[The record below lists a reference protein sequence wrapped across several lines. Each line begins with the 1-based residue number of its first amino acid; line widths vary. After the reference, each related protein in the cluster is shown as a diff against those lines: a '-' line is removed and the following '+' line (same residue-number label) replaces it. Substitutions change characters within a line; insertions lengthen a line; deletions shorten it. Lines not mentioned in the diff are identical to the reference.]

1 MNISV
6 HHVLTCIRRN
16 GVDGSSISIYRRC
29 DSFVNSTPAVT
40 RRPATPDHFI
50 QAAHDIHQSRFFFF
64 FCAQNKYKDP
74 SLLFIPSR
82 MISLARHSPSCS
94 AWFLKRCNKSF
105 CLEQTRAWLLNNEI
119 SSPNATFS
127 PNMLPHADTDLARGE
142 HATYAGRMFVPED
155 VEGDA
160 D

>member
-1 MNISV
+1 MLQVFPFTEGAIHLSIALPLLHEGPPPPTISYKP
-6 HHVLTCIRRN
+6 HMT
-16 GVDGSSISIYRRC
+16 SISR
-29 DSFVNSTPAVT
+29 V
-40 RRPATPDHFI
+40 
-50 QAAHDIHQSRFFFF
+50 F

-105 CLEQTRAWLLNNEI
+105 CLEQTQAWLLNNEI

-127 PNMLPHADTDLARGE
+127 PNMLAHADTNSARGE
-142 HATYAGRMFVPED
+142 HATYAERTFVPED

>member
-1 MNISV
+1 MYIPVYTGMESMLQVFKFTKGAIHLSVALLLLHEGPPPPTISYKP
-6 HHVLTCIRRN
+6 HMT
-16 GVDGSSISIYRRC
+16 SISRMC
-29 DSFVNSTPAVT
+29 
-40 RRPATPDHFI
+40 
-50 QAAHDIHQSRFFFF
+50 

-82 MISLARHSPSCS
+82 MISLAKHSPSCS
-94 AWFLKRCNKSF
+94 AWFLKRCNKSL

-142 HATYAGRMFVPED
+142 HATCAEKD
-155 VEGDA
+155 VGA
-160 D
+160 

>member
-6 HHVLTCIRRN
+6 HHIHTCIHRN
-16 GVDGSSISIYRRC
+16 GVEVYTFTEGAIHLFIALLLLHEDPWPFHASRTTFISR
-29 DSFVNSTPAVT
+29 V
-40 RRPATPDHFI
+40 
-50 QAAHDIHQSRFFFF
+50 FFR
-64 FCAQNKYKDP
+64 AQNKYKDP

-82 MISLARHSPSCS
+82 MISLAKHGPSCS

-142 HATYAGRMFVPED
+142 HATCAERTFVPED